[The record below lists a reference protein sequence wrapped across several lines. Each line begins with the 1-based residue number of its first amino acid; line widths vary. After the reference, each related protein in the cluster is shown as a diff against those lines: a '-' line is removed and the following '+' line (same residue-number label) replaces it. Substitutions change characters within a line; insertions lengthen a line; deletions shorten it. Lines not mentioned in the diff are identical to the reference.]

1 MIEFINI
8 LSLTTNDIIGICGGA
23 LSILSI
29 IIAILSVPK
38 LRNFIFRSN
47 WRKQYIED
55 NISKNSFRDETDRR
69 NGDNIYVQPRLVE
82 QPPQPN
88 GTKDHKQIGTL
99 LNDYFIQKVFK
110 KDYRGDQVFLILAD
124 TGMGKSTALVN
135 LTIDYVRTYNTFT
148 LPYEIKLLSLH
159 EKNIFDSIREI
170 PNKQKHI
177 LLLDALDENVEA
189 QGHNTY
195 DSFLTQLEAIYQQ
208 FAFVVMTCRPQFF
221 SMDKEEF
228 DVANVRLNQD
238 FARCKKL
245 YLDYFDKH
253 QVQEYLDQKPTF
265 SHNSPE
271 RTKAENIIA
280 KCPDI
285 AMRPLVLSY
294 IDILVGTGKGYN
306 TSREI
311 YDAIVKELIAREVK
325 NVFSRDREKHERQWL
340 ELSSE
345 VAGFMYRSHPLQ
357 PTITEAEIEDIVN
370 EYNEN
375 LSDEEKVDVQTFR
388 DRSLLTRDGTERR
401 FSHKSFY
408 EFLMAYRFFL
418 NYDEIDS
425 LQGMDF
431 AVQIFNELSDDYC
444 EGRGDGLMFI
454 QQVPEADAAR
464 AMSTIGAELSDL
476 NQFNGAKKAYSK
488 ALETFRRLA
497 KANPAAYDL
506 DVAMTLNNMGNLH
519 YKTNDYAHAAEKFA
533 EALEIFRQQSAT
545 HPTYEPLVADTLNN
559 MGNCH
564 MEINDYAQAAEEYVE
579 AWEIYHRLD
588 AAYPTAYDPY
598 VATTLDNM
606 GKLCLKMDGS
616 APATAEKLTEFL
628 KIYRRLST
636 ADPAAYEPKVAQ
648 TLNKLGTCHMETN
661 EYVQAAEE
669 YVEAWKIYR
678 RLAKANPTAYEPYV
692 AQTLDNMGILR
703 RMMDG
708 YAPATAEKLTEFLKI
723 YRRLSTADPAAY
735 EPYVAMTLHSLGN
748 FHLNTHNYAYA
759 AKEYAEALEILR
771 RLAKADPAA
780 YELYVAST
788 LNNLGNHHINT
799 NDYTKSME
807 ELAEA
812 LDIYRRLAK
821 ANPAAYEPD
830 MAKTLNNLGALHI
843 NTNDYAKSTEE
854 LAEALDIYR
863 RLAKANPAAYEP
875 YVANTLN
882 RLGPLHHKTNDYAH
896 ATKEYAEALEIYR
909 QLAKA
914 NPTAYEPDMA
924 LTLNSLGVL
933 HINTNDYAK
942 STEELA
948 KALEICRRLAK
959 ANPAAYE
966 PEVALTLFNLA
977 LLHTAQGNYSKAEAY
992 AQESLDIYR
1001 RFAEISHA
1009 AFDSQVKA
1017 SEMLLSL
1024 IREAIEN
1031 DN

>member
-47 WRKQYIED
+47 WRKQYIEDNISKNFFRDETDRRNGD

-177 LLLDALDENVEA
+177 LLLDALDENDEA
-189 QGHNTY
+189 QGHDTY
-195 DSFLTQLEAIYQQ
+195 DSFLKRLEAIYQQ
-208 FAFVVMTCRPQFF
+208 FAFVVITCRPQFF
-221 SMDKEEF
+221 SMDKKEF

-245 YLDYFDKH
+245 YLDYFDEH

-265 SHNSPE
+265 SPNSPE
-271 RTKAENIIA
+271 RTKAENLIA
-280 KCPDI
+280 KCPD

-294 IDILVGTGKGYN
+294 IDNLVKTDKEYN

-311 YDAIVKELIAREVK
+311 YDAIVKDLIAREVE
-325 NVFSRDREKHERQWL
+325 NVFSQDRDREKHKRQWL
-340 ELSSE
+340 ELFSE

-357 PTITEAEIEDIVN
+357 PTITEAEIGEVVN
-370 EYNEN
+370 KYNET
-375 LSDEEKVDVQTFR
+375 LPDEEKVDVQTFR
-388 DRSLLTRDGTERR
+388 NRSLLTRDGEERR

-418 NYDEIDS
+418 NYGEIDS

-506 DVAMTLNNMGNLH
+506 DVAMTLNNLGNLH

-559 MGNCH
+559 LGNCH

-606 GKLCLKMDGS
+606 GKLCRKMDGP

-735 EPYVAMTLHSLGN
+735 EPDVAETLFNLGN
-748 FHLNTHNYAYA
+748 LHYYTNDYAHA
-759 AKEYAEALEILR
+759 AEEIAEALEIL
-771 RLAKADPAA
+771 
-780 YELYVAST
+780 
-788 LNNLGNHHINT
+788 
-799 NDYTKSME
+799 
-807 ELAEA
+807 
-812 LDIYRRLAK
+812 RRLAK

-830 MAKTLNNLGALHI
+830 LADTLNNLGSLHCYTNDHAHAAEEYDEALVIYRRLANANPAAYEPHVAGTL
-843 NTNDYAKSTEE
+843 NNLAVLHNWTNDYAQAAEE
-854 LAEALDIYR
+854 FAEALEIRR

-875 YVANTLN
+875 DVAQTL
-882 RLGPLHHKTNDYAH
+882 L
-896 ATKEYAEALEIYR
+896 
-909 QLAKA
+909 
-914 NPTAYEPDMA
+914 
-924 LTLNSLGVL
+924 
-933 HINTNDYAK
+933 
-942 STEELA
+942 
-948 KALEICRRLAK
+948 
-959 ANPAAYE
+959 
-966 PEVALTLFNLA
+966 NLA
-977 LLHTAQGNYSKAEAY
+977 ISYETQGNHSEAEAY
-992 AQESLDIYR
+992 ARESLDISR

-1009 AFDSQVKA
+1009 AFDGYVKNA
-1017 SEMLLSL
+1017 EMLLSY
-1024 IREAIEN
+1024 IREAMEN
-1031 DN
+1031 DD